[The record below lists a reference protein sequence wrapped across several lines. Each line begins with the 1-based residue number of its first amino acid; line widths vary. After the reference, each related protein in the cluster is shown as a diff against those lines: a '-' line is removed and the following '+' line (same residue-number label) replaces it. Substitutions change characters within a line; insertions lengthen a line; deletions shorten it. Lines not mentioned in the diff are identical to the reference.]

1 MSLPS
6 FVKQRP
12 PSDAGEIDL
21 DVTPLM
27 SIFLILI
34 PFLVSMVVL
43 THLTILNFSL
53 PPNVGAG
60 AAASRSSDKPTVKLM
75 VVVAPA
81 YIAITRGETLLDSI
95 PSIVTGY
102 NLDSLRKQLIVRRT
116 TSVADSQVVVASAD
130 NIRLK
135 HVVAIM
141 DECKRA
147 GFAAIGLSSATSDP
161 GKGR

>member
-43 THLTILNFSL
+43 THLTLLNFSL
-53 PPNVGAG
+53 PPNVNAG
-60 AAASRSSDKPTVKLM
+60 DGASRSAEKPKVKLL
-75 VVVAPA
+75 VVVSDS
-81 YIAITRGETLLDSI
+81 YIAITRGENLLDSI
-95 PSIVTGY
+95 PSIASGY
-102 NLDSLRKQLIVRRT
+102 NFDSLRTQLLVRRT
-116 TSVADSQVVVASAD
+116 EFAADSQVVVASAD

-135 HVVAIM
+135 NVVAVM

-147 GFAAIGLSSATSDP
+147 GFGAIGLSSATADP